1 MPQKINEAQLNL
13 AIQAIKQNPKLSVR
27 RAAKIYQV
35 DNRRLGERLRGIPS
49 WRDISANSQK
59 ITDTE
64 EDVLSERILELDSKG
79 YPPWLCVVE
88 DMANRIAEI
97 RDGKRVGLR

>member
-1 MPQKINEAQLNL
+1 MPQKINKAQLNL

-49 WRDISANSQK
+49 
-59 ITDTE
+59 
-64 EDVLSERILELDSKG
+64 
-79 YPPWLCVVE
+79 
-88 DMANRIAEI
+88 
-97 RDGKRVGLR
+97 